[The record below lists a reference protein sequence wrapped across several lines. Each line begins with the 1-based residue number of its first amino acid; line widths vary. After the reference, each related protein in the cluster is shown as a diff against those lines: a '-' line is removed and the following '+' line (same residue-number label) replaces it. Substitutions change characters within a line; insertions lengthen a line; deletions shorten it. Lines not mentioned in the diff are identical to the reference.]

1 MVSGMS
7 ENNRKDQIVDEKHAE
22 KQRFLAYFALTRGI
36 LKEGKFIFS
45 ETFPCPLLFYKKE
58 G

>member
-1 MVSGMS
+1 
-7 ENNRKDQIVDEKHAE
+7 
-22 KQRFLAYFALTRGI
+22 LAYFALTRGI
-36 LKEGKFIFS
+36 LKEGKFIFL